1 MFIIQTDTTGE
12 KDFTDI
18 YGCGCCYSRDG
29 VNRGNQELEVKAVF
43 AIERGQLCH
52 RDRAALPPLMRTQA
66 RGHGKQDSSA
76 DGKIYN
82 TDFSP
87 SSHRL

>member
-43 AIERGQLCH
+43 ASWVLGLRSCITMSGTIL
-52 RDRAALPPLMRTQA
+52 
-66 RGHGKQDSSA
+66 
-76 DGKIYN
+76 N
-82 TDFSP
+82 
-87 SSHRL
+87 